1 MPGAFARDG
10 TSGLT
15 RIRAFDVAGAL
26 LAAALVA
33 WIIVLERMRGMD
45 AGPGTDLGAFGWYV
59 GIWVTMMAAMMLP
72 SVAPMVLVF
81 ARISRE
87 RAARGREVV
96 PTWLFLAGYLA
107 TWTAYGVLA
116 YGVYRAL
123 DHVDLG
129 LLHWDRGGPYV
140 AGAVLAAAGIYE
152 LTPLKRVC
160 LRHCRGPLHFIL
172 GAWRPGATG
181 AVSMGIEHGLFCV
194 GCCWGLMLALFAL
207 GVMSVTWMVVIGAL
221 IFAEKVL
228 PAGEWF
234 ARVVAVVLVAAG
246 IWIAVSPSTSRV
258 CASRAM
264 DSHRCTWARPC
275 RDAGHPRRGR
285 TVPRRSR

>member
-172 GAWRPGATG
+172 GAWRPGAMG

-246 IWIAVSPSTSRV
+246 IWIAVSPSTFPGLRLPSDGQP
-258 CASRAM
+258 SM
-264 DSHRCTWARPC
+264 HMGSPM
-275 RDAGHPRRGR
+275 
-285 TVPRRSR
+285 S

>member
-1 MPGAFARDG
+1 VPGAFARDG

-107 TWTAYGVLA
+107 TWTAYGALA

-129 LLHWDRGGPYV
+129 LLHWDQGGPYV
-140 AGAVLAAAGIYE
+140 AGAALAAAGIYE

-234 ARVVAVVLVAAG
+234 ARVVAVVLVASG
-246 IWIAVSPSTSRV
+246 IWIAVSPSTFPGLHLPSDGQP
-258 CASRAM
+258 SM
-264 DSHRCTWARPC
+264 HMGSPM
-275 RDAGHPRRGR
+275 
-285 TVPRRSR
+285 S

>member
-1 MPGAFARDG
+1 VLGAFARDR

-15 RIRAFDVAGAL
+15 RIRAIDIAGAL

-107 TWTAYGVLA
+107 TWTAYGALA

-129 LLHWDRGGPYV
+129 LLHWDQGGPYV
-140 AGAVLAAAGIYE
+140 AGAALAAAGIYE

-234 ARVVAVVLVAAG
+234 ARVVAVVLVASG
-246 IWIAVSPSTSRV
+246 IWIAVSPSTFPGLHLPSDGQP
-258 CASRAM
+258 SM
-264 DSHRCTWARPC
+264 HMGSPM
-275 RDAGHPRRGR
+275 
-285 TVPRRSR
+285 S

>member
-1 MPGAFARDG
+1 VPGAFARDR

-15 RIRAFDVAGAL
+15 RTRPIDIAGAL

-33 WIIVLERMRGMD
+33 WIVVLERMRGMD
-45 AGPGTDLGAFGWYV
+45 AGPGTDLGALGWYV

-87 RAARGREVV
+87 RAARGREVA

-107 TWTAYGVLA
+107 TWTTFGVLA
-116 YGVYRAL
+116 YGVYRVL

-129 LLHWDRGGPYV
+129 LLRWDRGGPYV
-140 AGAVLAAAGIYE
+140 AGAALAAAGIYE

-234 ARVVAVVLVAAG
+234 ARVVAVGLVAAG
-246 IWIAVSPSTSRV
+246 IWVAVSPST
-258 CASRAM
+258 
-264 DSHRCTWARPC
+264 
-275 RDAGHPRRGR
+275 
-285 TVPRRSR
+285 VPGLHIPSGGEPSMHMGSPMP

>member
-1 MPGAFARDG
+1 MLGAFARDRRAG
-10 TSGLT
+10 GAT
-15 RIRAFDVAGAL
+15 RPRPINIAGAL
-26 LAAALVA
+26 LAAALIA

-45 AGPGTDLGAFGWYV
+45 GGPGTDLGALGWYV

-81 ARISRE
+81 ARISRA
-87 RAARGREVV
+87 RTARGHEVV
-96 PTWLFLAGYLA
+96 PTWLFLAGYFA
-107 TWTAYGVLA
+107 IWTTYGVLA
-116 YGVYRAL
+116 YGVYRVL
-123 DHVDLG
+123 ERLDLG
-129 LLHWDRGGPYV
+129 LLHWDRGGPYL
-140 AGAVLAAAGIYE
+140 AGAVLVAAGIYE

-160 LRHCRGPLHFIL
+160 LRHCRGPLHFVL

-181 AVSMGIEHGLFCV
+181 AISMGIAHGLFCV

-246 IWIAVSPSTSRV
+246 IWIAVSPSTFPGLHLPSGGQP
-258 CASRAM
+258 SM
-264 DSHRCTWARPC
+264 HMGSPM
-275 RDAGHPRRGR
+275 
-285 TVPRRSR
+285 S

>member
-1 MPGAFARDG
+1 
-10 TSGLT
+10 
-15 RIRAFDVAGAL
+15 
-26 LAAALVA
+26 
-33 WIIVLERMRGMD
+33 MD

-87 RAARGREVV
+87 RAARGHEVV

-123 DHVDLG
+123 DPVDLG

-160 LRHCRGPLHFIL
+160 LRHCRGPCTSSSAH
-172 GAWRPGATG
+172 GDPAPRAPSAWASNT
-181 AVSMGIEHGLFCV
+181 VSS
-194 GCCWGLMLALFAL
+194 ASA
-207 GVMSVTWMVVIGAL
+207 
-221 IFAEKVL
+221 
-228 PAGEWF
+228 
-234 ARVVAVVLVAAG
+234 AAG
-246 IWIAVSPSTSRV
+246 
-258 CASRAM
+258 
-264 DSHRCTWARPC
+264 D
-275 RDAGHPRRGR
+275 
-285 TVPRRSR
+285 

>member
-1 MPGAFARDG
+1 MRTRRSPTSGAVPAWSTAEFRPTVKPASSAIVPGAFARDR

-15 RIRAFDVAGAL
+15 RIRAIDIAGAL

-107 TWTAYGVLA
+107 TWTAYGVPA
-116 YGVYRAL
+116 YGVYRGSTAST
-123 DHVDLG
+123 
-129 LLHWDRGGPYV
+129 W
-140 AGAVLAAAGIYE
+140 ASC
-152 LTPLKRVC
+152 T
-160 LRHCRGPLHFIL
+160 
-172 GAWRPGATG
+172 
-181 AVSMGIEHGLFCV
+181 GIE
-194 GCCWGLMLALFAL
+194 
-207 GVMSVTWMVVIGAL
+207 
-221 IFAEKVL
+221 
-228 PAGEWF
+228 
-234 ARVVAVVLVAAG
+234 AVRTSQAQPSRPPG
-246 IWIAVSPSTSRV
+246 STS
-258 CASRAM
+258 
-264 DSHRCTWARPC
+264 
-275 RDAGHPRRGR
+275 
-285 TVPRRSR
+285 

>member
-1 MPGAFARDG
+1 VLGASARDR

-15 RIRAFDVAGAL
+15 GTHAIDVAGAL

-33 WIIVLERMRGMD
+33 WIVALGRMRGMD

-107 TWTAYGVLA
+107 TWTTYGVLA
-116 YGVYRAL
+116 YGVYRVL

-140 AGAVLAAAGIYE
+140 AGAALAAAGFYE

-160 LRHCRGPLHFIL
+160 LRHCRGPMHFIL
-172 GAWRPGATG
+172 GAWRPGARG

-246 IWIAVSPSTSRV
+246 IWIAVSPSTFPGL
-258 CASRAM
+258 
-264 DSHRCTWARPC
+264 H
-275 RDAGHPRRGR
+275 
-285 TVPRRSR
+285 VPSGGQPSMHMGSPMS

>member
-194 GCCWGLMLALFAL
+194 GCCWSLMLVMFGVGISSLTAMLVLGGITAIEKNLPQGRRLTRPLGIAL
-207 GVMSVTWMVVIGAL
+207 
-221 IFAEKVL
+221 VL
-228 PAGEWF
+228 A
-234 ARVVAVVLVAAG
+234 AVYAVAA
-246 IWIAVSPSTSRV
+246 
-258 CASRAM
+258 
-264 DSHRCTWARPC
+264 
-275 RDAGHPRRGR
+275 
-285 TVPRRSR
+285 

>member
-1 MPGAFARDG
+1 VPGAFTRDG

-107 TWTAYGVLA
+107 TWTAYGALA

-129 LLHWDRGGPYV
+129 LLHWDQGGPYV
-140 AGAVLAAAGIYE
+140 AGAALAAAGIYE

-194 GCCWGLMLALFAL
+194 GCCWGLMVALFAV
-207 GVMSVTWMVVIGAL
+207 GVMSLFWMAVVAAV

-228 PAGEWF
+228 PFGLRLSRVF
-234 ARVVAVVLVAAG
+234 ALALVALG
-246 IWIAVSPSTSRV
+246 IWIAMAPGSVPGLTDPDAPGSPSMQMS
-258 CASRAM
+258 
-264 DSHRCTWARPC
+264 P
-275 RDAGHPRRGR
+275 
-285 TVPRRSR
+285 

>member
-1 MPGAFARDG
+1 VPGAFARDG

-140 AGAVLAAAGIYE
+140 AGAALAAAGIYE

-246 IWIAVSPSTSRV
+246 IWIAVSPSTFPGLRLPSDGQP
-258 CASRAM
+258 SM
-264 DSHRCTWARPC
+264 HMGSPM
-275 RDAGHPRRGR
+275 
-285 TVPRRSR
+285 S

>member
-172 GAWRPGATG
+172 GAWRPGARG

-246 IWIAVSPSTSRV
+246 IWIAVSPSTFPGLRLPSDGQP
-258 CASRAM
+258 SM
-264 DSHRCTWARPC
+264 HMGSPM
-275 RDAGHPRRGR
+275 
-285 TVPRRSR
+285 S

>member
-1 MPGAFARDG
+1 VLGAFARDR

-15 RIRAFDVAGAL
+15 RIRAIDIAGAL

-107 TWTAYGVLA
+107 TWTAYGALA

-129 LLHWDRGGPYV
+129 LLHWDQGGPYV
-140 AGAVLAAAGIYE
+140 AGAALAAAGIYE

-172 GAWRPGATG
+172 GAWRPGAVG

-246 IWIAVSPSTSRV
+246 IWIAVSPATFPGLHLPSGGQPSMHMG
-258 CASRAM
+258 SPM
-264 DSHRCTWARPC
+264 S
-275 RDAGHPRRGR
+275 
-285 TVPRRSR
+285 

>member
-123 DHVDLG
+123 AHVDLG

-246 IWIAVSPSTSRV
+246 IWIAVSPSTFPGLRLPSDGQP
-258 CASRAM
+258 SM
-264 DSHRCTWARPC
+264 HMGSPM
-275 RDAGHPRRGR
+275 
-285 TVPRRSR
+285 S

>member
-1 MPGAFARDG
+1 VPGAFARDG

-107 TWTAYGVLA
+107 TWTAYGALA

-129 LLHWDRGGPYV
+129 LLHWDQGGPYV
-140 AGAVLAAAGIYE
+140 AGAALAAAGIYE

-172 GAWRPGATG
+172 GAWRPGAVG

-246 IWIAVSPSTSRV
+246 IWIAVSPATFPGLHLPSGGQPSMHMG
-258 CASRAM
+258 SPM
-264 DSHRCTWARPC
+264 S
-275 RDAGHPRRGR
+275 
-285 TVPRRSR
+285 